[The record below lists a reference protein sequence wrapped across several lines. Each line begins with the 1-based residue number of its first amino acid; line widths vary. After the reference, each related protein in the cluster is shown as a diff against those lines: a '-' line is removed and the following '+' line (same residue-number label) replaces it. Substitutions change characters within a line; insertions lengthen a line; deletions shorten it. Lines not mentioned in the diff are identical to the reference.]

1 MPNAHSGRRFGSPSL
16 AALLIAVTAAG
27 CAGLPQFLK
36 ENDDKIVAID
46 VALQP
51 DKALVDRTRAPESHI
66 TLVRRFVRAS
76 DVHLVA
82 AAVANVMATTR
93 LDQLNLRAT
102 GYRSGNWNGVSGTA
116 MVVDVSPELLRL
128 EERIVDATRMFA
140 VNPEPAE
147 SFIVTPD
154 GTRMTEATIDRVL
167 AFVPE
172 SSGPNYRPHVMTTA
186 MQGGSLESQPFE
198 AFTFKPYSA
207 LVYQLGQHGA
217 PQRLLWTWSGEFG
230 ARRP

>member
-1 MPNAHSGRRFGSPSL
+1 MTARSPRRLRSL
-16 AALLIAVTAAG
+16 SIATYALLTATAAG

-36 ENDDKIVAID
+36 ENDDKIVAVD

-51 DKALVDRTRAPESHI
+51 DKALVDRTRAPEAYV

-76 DVHLVA
+76 DVHSLS

-93 LDQLNLRAT
+93 LDQVNLRAT
-102 GYRSGNWNGVSGTA
+102 GYQSGNWNGVSGTA
-116 MVVDVSPELLRL
+116 MVLDLSPELLRL

-154 GTRMTEATIDRVL
+154 GTRMTDAAIDRVF

-172 SSGPNYRPHVMTTA
+172 ASGANFRPHVMTTS

-198 AFTFKPYSA
+198 AFTFKPSSA

-217 PQRLLWTWSGEFG
+217 PQRILWTWTGESG